1 MTKPEPR
8 HETPGWLRTIL
19 KYVIWFIGIVV
30 TLLTFGLWGAKRK
43 SRKSAKPVATPEP
56 QYEIRSTVAREV
68 PSAPGAEAKSKPQHE
83 PRGAWPSVPTYAILF
98 MAVFVTGSAFGV
110 WGLVHLQWPA
120 PPPFPNPFA
129 NEPQPP
135 SSAPHLQVNPAAD
148 LARLNHRM
156 EKRLHSVGWINRQ
169 AGIVHIPI
177 DRAMDLLIKRGAS
190 PITALHMRDL
200 HEQRARF
207 AQNGD

>member
-1 MTKPEPR
+1 
-8 HETPGWLRTIL
+8 
-19 KYVIWFIGIVV
+19 
-30 TLLTFGLWGAKRK
+30 
-43 SRKSAKPVATPEP
+43 
-56 QYEIRSTVAREV
+56 
-68 PSAPGAEAKSKPQHE
+68 
-83 PRGAWPSVPTYAILF
+83 

-135 SSAPHLQVNPAAD
+135 SPAPHLQVNPQAD
-148 LARLNHRM
+148 LARLNRRM
-156 EKRLHSVGWINRQ
+156 EKRLNSAGWINRRT
-169 AGIVHIPI
+169 GIVHIPI

-190 PITALHMRDL
+190 SIAAFRTPDL
-200 HEQRARF
+200 HEQRAQF